1 MQLYSVDS
9 CSLVSNEVHESQHT
23 LTLPLDSRLNPGM
36 FMSNAEGIVKD
47 KDKLIETLQIL
58 VLCWA
63 LMRFIGSIRFWLM
76 RLGLRILG
84 LRQTRV
90 RLSSGLGSWSLTKAR
105 LQHSGSASL
114 LWLYL
119 VY

>member
-1 MQLYSVDS
+1 MDS

-36 FMSNAEGIVKD
+36 FMSNAEGIVKA
-47 KDKLIETLQIL
+47 KDKSIETLQIL
-58 VLCWA
+58 VICWA

-90 RLSSGLGSWSLTKAR
+90 RLSSGLGSLTKAR